1 MQVVQDELFDQDE
14 AKIEVEERRV
24 GPAVQEPARQMIMF
38 STTIIIII
46 MTLIPMI
53 VVLII

>member
-14 AKIEVEERRV
+14 EKIEVEERRV

-38 STTIIIII
+38 STIIIII
-46 MTLIPMI
+46 IITLI
-53 VVLII
+53 L